1 MGLTNAERQH
11 RWRVK
16 DKAKSFHHLEQL
28 QQRARN
34 HQGDYRGWPSD
45 MCGEEASQSGA
56 DDSATST
63 YEELTE
69 TDHQHEATRA
79 ITSNTYQVPRLVCDE
94 PSGSQWLRER
104 SKRYDDEDV
113 RKLTMGRSPE
123 KREKDALRYLA
134 LCVDHP
140 IAFRRTI
147 DTLPDSSIRRICD
160 AVLNAT
166 EGDARLKL
174 TPEQHRLCDK
184 YKRSTAFLTSPTN
197 SLKRKR
203 DLLRSAKRQV
213 GGSTFVPL
221 MLQAA
226 LDTFGRGLI
235 PTKQ

>member
-1 MGLTNAERQH
+1 MGLTNAERQR

-16 DKAKSFHHLEQL
+16 HKAKSFHHLEQL
-28 QQRARN
+28 QQLARTTR
-34 HQGDYRGWPSD
+34 QGGYRGWPSD
-45 MCGEEASQSGA
+45 MRDEEASQSGA
-56 DDSATST
+56 DDSAST
-63 YEELTE
+63 CCEPTE
-69 TDHQHEATRA
+69 SYHQHKTTRVT
-79 ITSNTYQVPRLVCDE
+79 TSSAYRVPQLQCEERSE
-94 PSGSQWLRER
+94 PQWLHQRQEG
-104 SKRYDDEDV
+104 DDDMDV
-113 RKLTMGRSPE
+113 CKLTAGRSPE

-174 TPEQHRLCDK
+174 TSEQRRLCDK

-197 SLKRKR
+197 TLKRKR
-203 DLLRSAKRQV
+203 ELLLSAKKQV
-213 GGSTFVPL
+213 GGSVFVPL
-221 MLQAA
+221 MLGAA

-235 PTKQ
+235 PTKR